1 MAIAGAFAGLAG
13 GIVALGSFKYGRVLS
28 GMDNYGFDGIAVAL
42 VGNSTALGTALAGLL
57 FGMLKN
63 AQALMQSKQIPKE
76 ITFIIQGMIVIFI
89 ALRSALILYQQYLDK
104 KKLQKEVG
112 VK

>member
-1 MAIAGAFAGLAG
+1 
-13 GIVALGSFKYGRVLS
+13 
-28 GMDNYGFDGIAVAL
+28 
-42 VGNSTALGTALAGLL
+42 
-57 FGMLKN
+57 MLKN
-63 AQALMQSKQIPKE
+63 AQALMQGKQIPKE

-89 ALRSALILYQQYLDK
+89 ALRSALILYQQHLDK

>member
-1 MAIAGAFAGLAG
+1 
-13 GIVALGSFKYGRVLS
+13 
-28 GMDNYGFDGIAVAL
+28 
-42 VGNSTALGTALAGLL
+42 
-57 FGMLKN
+57 
-63 AQALMQSKQIPKE
+63 MQSKQIPKE